1 VADQPLAWEEL
12 VVDHEA
18 EDLEQRSRFL
28 SIVLSV
34 MGASVFLF
42 FLFLAC
48 GGLAVPI
55 LAVMAGLGVFGLIH
69 YLLWG
74 YAFSAQVTE
83 EAEEEARREPAEPGA
98 AEVDGPPESQGWTP
112 EERSWYRRF

>member
-1 VADQPLAWEEL
+1 MDP
-12 VVDHEA
+12 EA

-34 MGASVFLF
+34 IGASVFLF

-55 LAVMAGLGVFGLIH
+55 LAVVVGMGIFGLIH
-69 YLLWG
+69 WLVWG
-74 YAFSAQVTE
+74 YAFSGQVADEAQE
-83 EAEEEARREPAEPGA
+83 ETNHEPAEPA
-98 AEVDGPPESQGWTP
+98 APEVDGPPESQQWTP

>member
-1 VADQPLAWEEL
+1 M
-12 VVDHEA
+12 DHEA
-18 EDLEQRSRFL
+18 EELERRGRFL

-48 GGLAVPI
+48 GGLAIPI
-55 LAVMAGLGVFGLIH
+55 LAVVTGLGIFGLIH
-69 YLLWG
+69 WLLWG
-74 YAFSAQVTE
+74 YAFSSQVTE
-83 EAEEEARREPAEPGA
+83 DAREEADRALDTPAAP
-98 AEVDGPPESQGWTP
+98 EVDGPPESQQWTP

>member
-1 VADQPLAWEEL
+1 MDS
-12 VVDHEA
+12 EA

-34 MGASVFLF
+34 IGASVFLF
-42 FLFLAC
+42 FLFVAC

-55 LAVMAGLGVFGLIH
+55 LAVVAGMGVFGLIH
-69 YLLWG
+69 WFLWG
-74 YAFSAQVTE
+74 YAFSSQAAE
-83 EAEEEARREPAEPGA
+83 EAQEEMEREQAESA
-98 AEVDGPPESQGWTP
+98 APEVDGPAESRQWTP